1 MKADKISSC
10 CGDTKRN
17 ECCDIE
23 EQYSNVWPK
32 YMEFEFKR
40 SQHIIEMFGNLS
52 TYLVLRVT
60 IYHYFHLMKEIDT
73 EIEGCCPF
81 DNLLPENFEKFSDN
95 FNLTKRINYSAI
107 ANFTGLDKET
117 VRRIVAKLV
126 KKEWLVLDAQN
137 KIIFK
142 PSAKNREMLTQ
153 LNSFE
158 VNSLNVFV
166 GRLHN
171 N

>member
-1 MKADKISSC
+1 M
-10 CGDTKRN
+10 
-17 ECCDIE
+17 
-23 EQYSNVWPK
+23 
-32 YMEFEFKR
+32 
-40 SQHIIEMFGNLS
+40 L
-52 TYLVLRVT
+52 
-60 IYHYFHLMKEIDT
+60 
-73 EIEGCCPF
+73 
-81 DNLLPENFEKFSDN
+81 
-95 FNLTKRINYSAI
+95 
-107 ANFTGLDKET
+107 FTGLDKET

-142 PSAKNREMLTQ
+142 PSAKNIEMLTQ
-153 LNSFE
+153 LNTFE

>member
-1 MKADKISSC
+1 
-10 CGDTKRN
+10 
-17 ECCDIE
+17 
-23 EQYSNVWPK
+23 
-32 YMEFEFKR
+32 
-40 SQHIIEMFGNLS
+40 MFGNLS

-60 IYHYFHLMKEIDT
+60 IYHYFHLMKETDI
-73 EIEGCCPF
+73 EVEGCCPF

-142 PSAKNREMLTQ
+142 PSAENREMLTQ

>member
-1 MKADKISSC
+1 MKE
-10 CGDTKRN
+10 T
-17 ECCDIE
+17 DIE
-23 EQYSNVWPK
+23 V
-32 YMEFEFKR
+32 
-40 SQHIIEMFGNLS
+40 
-52 TYLVLRVT
+52 
-60 IYHYFHLMKEIDT
+60 
-73 EIEGCCPF
+73 EGCCPF

-95 FNLTKRINYSAI
+95 LNLTKRINYSAI

-142 PSAKNREMLTQ
+142 PSAENREMLTQ